1 MSSSTVV
8 VATAYGGPEVLELVE
23 QEVAEPGP
31 GEAVLEVRAAGVNP
45 IDWKLYSGARGQD
58 PSALPMRL
66 GMEAA
71 GALIAVGPDAT
82 GPAGPLAVGDEVVA
96 YRIAGAYA
104 ERVVVPAAAVVPKP
118 PEVSFELAGGLMLAG
133 ATAIHALAAV
143 AAEPGETVLV
153 HAASG
158 AVGRIAAQIAR
169 ARGIAVIGTARL
181 AHHDELRALGAGPVI
196 YGDGLLERVRGVA
209 GNGVDAAIDAVGTD
223 EALDTSLALVA
234 DRARIATVANAP
246 RGLREGIKVLGGA
259 PGADP
264 GVEIRQA
271 ARLELTALA
280 ARGTVALDVATY
292 PLAEVAAA
300 HRESIE
306 GHPRGKLVLVPR
318 R

>member
-1 MSSSTVV
+1 MV

-71 GALIAVGPDAT
+71 GVLIAVGPDAT